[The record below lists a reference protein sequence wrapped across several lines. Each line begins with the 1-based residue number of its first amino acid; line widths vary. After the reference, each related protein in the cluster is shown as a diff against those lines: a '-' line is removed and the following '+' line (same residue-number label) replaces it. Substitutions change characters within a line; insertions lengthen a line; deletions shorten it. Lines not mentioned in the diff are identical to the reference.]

1 MKQTIIIDESKCD
14 GCGICVSA
22 CHEGALDMIDGKA
35 KLVRE
40 DFCDGIGHCIP
51 ACPRGAI
58 TFLEVESKP
67 QNAIPMIQDSGSQ
80 CSCPSSG
87 TLTEVEPV
95 NAGDT
100 ELRQWPVKLRLL
112 PETSPYFNN
121 ADLLLV
127 ADCSAFAYAKMHE
140 RFIKG
145 RTIAICCPKFDPDI
159 VERLSRLFSSNNIKS
174 VTLVRMSVPCC
185 SLDNAFERAVQMS
198 GKKIPLKIFIADKS
212 GTVKE
217 A

>member
-14 GCGICVSA
+14 GCGICVTA
-22 CHEGALDMIDGKA
+22 CDEGALDMIDGKA

-40 DFCDGIGHCIP
+40 DFCDGLGHCIP

-58 TFLEVESKP
+58 TFVDAEPRS
-67 QNAIPMIQDSGSQ
+67 QNAIPMVQDAGTQ
-80 CSCPSSG
+80 CSCSG

-95 NAGDT
+95 NKADT
-100 ELRQWPVKLRLL
+100 ELRQWPVKLKLL

-145 RTIAICCPKFDPDI
+145 RTIVICCPKFDSDI
-159 VERLSRLFSSNNIKS
+159 VERLANLISRNDLKS
-174 VTLVRMSVPCC
+174 ITLVRMSVPCC
-185 SLDNAFERAVQMS
+185 SLDKTFEKALEIS
-198 GKKIPLKIFIADKS
+198 GKSIPFKTFIVDKS